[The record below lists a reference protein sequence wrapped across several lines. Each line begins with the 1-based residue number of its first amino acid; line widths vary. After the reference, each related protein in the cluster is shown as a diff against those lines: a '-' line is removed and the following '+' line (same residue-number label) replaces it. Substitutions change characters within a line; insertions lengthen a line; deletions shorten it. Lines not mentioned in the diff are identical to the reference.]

1 MLACWP
7 RVMADGLG
15 HIGVIVAARTGS
27 TRLPGK
33 VLQPLGGQPLIL
45 FLLRRIAAGRQA
57 DSVLLATTDLPD
69 DDELAETVEAAGFPV
84 FRGAQNDVVRRYV
97 EAAAVYGFDHVVRV
111 TGDCPF
117 VDAES
122 LDYCIEQVRALAP
135 FDLAT
140 TKGRFPVGIDYEI
153 YPTALMA
160 ALDESGL
167 LDAKDREH
175 LTVHL
180 YRQRK
185 QYRLVELEPPKQWR
199 SAKSFTVDT
208 PQDFARAQALVAALS
223 GSSFSIESLMRVSN

>member
-1 MLACWP
+1 MSE
-7 RVMADGLG
+7 RLG

-33 VLQPLGGQPLIL
+33 VLQPLGGQPMIL
-45 FLLRRIAAGRQA
+45 FLLRRIAVSRQA
-57 DSVLLATTDLPD
+57 ASVLLATTDLPG
-69 DDELAETVEAAGFPV
+69 DDELAHTVEAAGFPV

-97 EAAAVYGFDHVVRV
+97 EAAAVHGFDHVVRV

-122 LDYCIEQVRALAP
+122 MDYCIEQARALAP

-160 ALDESGL
+160 ALDETGL
-167 LDAKDREH
+167 LDAEAREH
-175 LTVHL
+175 LTLHF
-180 YRQRK
+180 YRERE

-199 SAKSFTVDT
+199 SADSFTVDT
-208 PQDFARAQALVAALS
+208 PQDFARAKALIAAIGDS
-223 GSSFSIESLMRVSN
+223 TFSIENLMRVFN